1 MLNNKKLYL
10 KRTVVL
16 GVSVLLLFLV
26 VILIDV
32 TGKVSAASSSSDSEL
47 QKLQDSLASATAN
60 RKEAQ
65 KAYNAAKDKKAGLIE
80 QKAVLDEEILA
91 IQSEYEAIEELI
103 AEYEVQLDRLEGDI
117 DNTEYELD
125 GMMNTL
131 KDRLRLSYED
141 GFGSYINIV
150 FESENL
156 TEFLTQLEWVSY
168 LINYDKTLINDCS
181 EYQKKLSDEEDK
193 VIRLQSEAQEQV
205 KALEESK
212 ALAESKRTEVE
223 ALMAT
228 VDEDIES
235 AKELYQK
242 YYENEQAFDKKIEAL
257 IEERQKQNQTTY
269 VGGDFI
275 WPLPRSDKYVTSPF
289 GYRVHPITGAYEF
302 HTGIDISSHLGTN
315 IYSVNS
321 GVVAEASFSSGNGNY
336 VLIDHGGGTM
346 SYYSHLSKILV
357 KKDQQVKQ
365 GEVIGLVGMT
375 GLATGY
381 HLHFS
386 MYQNGKAVDPL
397 GFYDTS
403 WMIMYY

>member
-1 MLNNKKLYL
+1 MLSKRSGLKK
-10 KRTVVL
+10 TIVL
-16 GVSVLLLFLV
+16 GISVLLMFLAI
-26 VILIDV
+26 ILIDM
-32 TGKVSAASSSSDSEL
+32 TGNVNAASSNSDSEL
-47 QKLQDSLASATAN
+47 QKLQDSLSSATAN

-80 QKAVLDEEILA
+80 QKAVLDEEIIA
-91 IQSEYEAIEELI
+91 IQKEYEAIEELI
-103 AEYEVQLDRLEGDI
+103 SEYEAQLERLNGDI
-117 DNTEYELD
+117 DATEYKLG
-125 GMMNTL
+125 GMMDTL
-131 KDRLRLSYED
+131 KERLRLSYED
-141 GFGSYINIV
+141 GFGSYINII
-150 FESENL
+150 FQSEDL

-168 LINYDKTLINDCS
+168 LINYDKQLISDCN
-181 EYQKKLSDEEDK
+181 EYQKMLSDEEDK
-193 VIRLQSEAQEQV
+193 VAKLETEAREQI

-212 ALAESKRTEVE
+212 ALAEEKRTEVE
-223 ALMAT
+223 KLMAT

-242 YYENEQAFDKKIEAL
+242 YYENEKAFDKQIEAL
-257 IEERQKQNQTTY
+257 IEERQKQNQTSY
-269 VGGDFI
+269 VGGSFI

-289 GYRVHPITGAYEF
+289 GYRVHPITGSYEF

-315 IYSVNS
+315 IYSVNG
-321 GVVAEASFSSGNGNY
+321 GVVAEAAFSKGNGNY

-357 KKDQQVKQ
+357 KKDQEVKQ

-386 MYQNGKAVDPL
+386 MYQNGKAVNPL
-397 GFYDTS
+397 DYYDTS